1 MFTHYEDNE
10 VKLKEADALLRD
22 AKNILSEADKL
33 RRYGL
38 KVQAQAYQ
46 QASDAQGDIDDSV
59 S

>member
-10 VKLKEADALLRD
+10 VKLKEADVTLRD

-46 QASDAQGDIDDSV
+46 QAHDAQGDKDVSV

>member
-1 MFTHYEDNE
+1 MFTHYRDKE
-10 VKLKEADALLRD
+10 VELKEADAMLRD
-22 AKNILSEADKL
+22 AKRILSEADKL

-46 QASDAQGDIDDSV
+46 LVSDAQGDKDASV